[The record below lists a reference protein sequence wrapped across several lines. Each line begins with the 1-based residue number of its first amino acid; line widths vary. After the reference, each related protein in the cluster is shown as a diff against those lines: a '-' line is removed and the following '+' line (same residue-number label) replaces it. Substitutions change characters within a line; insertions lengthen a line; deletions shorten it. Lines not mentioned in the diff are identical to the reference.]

1 MHTVKGTGEATA
13 ERAGW
18 PALLEDAAREVFSMM
33 LNSEVHPAPPNT
45 VVPRA
50 EFTAMVGLAGKLCGV
65 CVLRCAPESAGL
77 MASKMLGVDPEEAGD
92 EKWDAV
98 GEVCNMVAG
107 NFKNKL
113 PGVSENCMLS
123 CPTVIAGND
132 YHCRSLADGQSMSV
146 TVLFEG
152 SPLTIVLEIH
162 E

>member
-1 MHTVKGTGEATA
+1 L
-13 ERAGW
+13 GW
-18 PALLEDAAREVFSMM
+18 PKLLEDAVREVFSMM
-33 LNSEVHPAPPNT
+33 LNSEVQRAPANT
-45 VVPRA
+45 VLAHA

-65 CVLRCAPESAGL
+65 CVLRCAPASAGL
-77 MASKMLGVDPEEAGD
+77 MASKMLDVNCEEAGD

-132 YHCRSLADGQSMSV
+132 YHYRSLADGQSMSL